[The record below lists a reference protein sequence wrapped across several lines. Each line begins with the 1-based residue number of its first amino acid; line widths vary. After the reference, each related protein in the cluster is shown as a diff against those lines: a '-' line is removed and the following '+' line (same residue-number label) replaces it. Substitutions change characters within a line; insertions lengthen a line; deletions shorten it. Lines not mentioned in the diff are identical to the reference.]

1 MHWTDRRRRFR
12 ALLAG
17 ERCIHP
23 GSVFDPISARIAED
37 LGFELGMFA
46 GSTAS
51 LSEFAGQAYRINRA
65 GNLPLLVD
73 ADHGYGNALNAKRT
87 VEELETAGVSAL
99 SLEDTDLPTPYG
111 IAKPRLVSIAEGV
124 GKMKAALA
132 GRQDPALCIAG
143 RTSAVSITGVDD
155 AIARGKA
162 YEEAGVDALFF
173 VGVRTRA
180 ELDALSAATRV
191 PLILDEGFFGWL
203 TANCRLARGHPR
215 AMTLR
220 RRDQRHRDAI
230 GVRLAAQDHAPQRA
244 HIGKVAAPGDGDV
257 IFLGHQVVGRVEMDP
272 AGHLAAPYR
281 HPGVARVG
289 AAQGDLVLGVD

>member
-1 MHWTDRRRRFR
+1 MHWTDRRKRFR

-17 ERCIHP
+17 DRCIHP

-51 LSEFAGQAYRINRA
+51 LTVLGAPDLIVLTLSEFAGQAYRINRA
-65 GNLPLLVD
+65 GGLPLMVD

-87 VEELETAGVSAL
+87 VEELETAGVCGL
-99 SLEDTDLPTPYG
+99 SLEDTDLPTPHG
-111 IAKPRLVSIAEGV
+111 TTKPRLTSIAEGV

-143 RTSAVSITGVDD
+143 RTSAISISGLDD

-173 VGVRTRA
+173 VGVKTRA
-180 ELDALSAATRV
+180 ELDAISAATRL
-191 PLILDEGFFGWL
+191 PLILGGGTPELSD
-203 TANCRLARGHPR
+203 LAYLGARRVRIALQGHQPF
-215 AMTLR
+215 AAAVKAVHDTLKALK
-220 RRDQRHRDAI
+220 DGTPPSKLQGVADAELMKR
-230 GVRLAAQDHAPQRA
+230 VTRNADYT
-244 HIGKVAAPGDGDV
+244 KWTKD
-257 IFLGHQVVGRVEMDP
+257 FLGG
-272 AGHLAAPYR
+272 
-281 HPGVARVG
+281 
-289 AAQGDLVLGVD
+289 

>member
-1 MHWTDRRRRFR
+1 MHWADRRRRFR
-12 ALLAG
+12 AVLAG
-17 ERCIHP
+17 DRCVHP

-51 LSEFAGQAYRINRA
+51 LTVLGAPDLIVLTLSEFAAQAYRINRA

-87 VEELETAGVSAL
+87 VEELETAGVCCL
-99 SLEDTDLPTPYG
+99 SLEDTDLPTPFG
-111 IAKPRLVSIAEGV
+111 AAKPRLTTIAEGV

-143 RTSAVSITGVDD
+143 RTSAVQITGLDD

-162 YEEAGVDALFF
+162 YEQAGVDALFF

-180 ELDALSAATRV
+180 ELDAISAATTG
-191 PLILDEGFFGWL
+191 PLILGGGAPELADLSYLAARRVRVALQGHQPFAAAVKAVHDTLKALKEGTPPAKLSGVADAEL
-203 TANCRLARGHPR
+203 MKRVT
-215 AMTLR
+215 
-220 RRDQRHRDAI
+220 RDADYS
-230 GVRLAAQDHAPQRA
+230 RWT
-244 HIGKVAAPGDGDV
+244 KE
-257 IFLGHQVVGRVEMDP
+257 FLGG
-272 AGHLAAPYR
+272 
-281 HPGVARVG
+281 
-289 AAQGDLVLGVD
+289 